1 MASTITNRMT
11 KGESSFGTILLLKAL
26 LVTALI
32 VFVTAYSCDQNI
44 SRSAATTTTT
54 TRRTFFTKALATV
67 AMTTTAVV
75 TVVTPFEALA
85 APPISIIAEELGYFP
100 VSNSDGEIR
109 YVPKRTT
116 RVSSPQA
123 IELAK
128 QLKDKDITMYGTYW
142 CPHCSRQKELFGAE
156 AWSIMNY
163 VECSPKGYGY
173 KGQEM
178 IKNIDGYPT
187 FRDSTKKGTIMNI
200 SGERDLEFLAQQ
212 INFPFDSSLEN
223 ELPPGIGTTCKL
235 R

>member
-1 MASTITNRMT
+1 MTI
-11 KGESSFGTILLLKAL
+11 GDSSFGAILLLKAL
-26 LVTALI
+26 LTTALI
-32 VFVTAYSCDQNI
+32 GFVSAYSSNSPLC
-44 SRSAATTTTT
+44 RSAATTTSTSTST
-54 TRRTFFTKALATV
+54 TRRTFFTKSLATV

-85 APPISIIAEELGYFP
+85 APPISVIAEELGYFP

-128 QLKDKDITMYGTYW
+128 QLKDKDVTMYGTYW

-163 VECSPKGYGY
+163 VECSPKGYNY
-173 KGQEM
+173 KGQKM
-178 IKNIDGYPT
+178 CKNIDGYPT

>member
-1 MASTITNRMT
+1 MAATITIRMT

-26 LVTALI
+26 LITALI
-32 VFVTAYSCDQNI
+32 VFVTAYSCDQNT
-44 SRSAATTTTT
+44 SRPAATTTT
-54 TRRTFFTKALATV
+54 TRRTFFTKAL

-100 VSNSDGEIR
+100 VSNSDGELR
-109 YVPKRTT
+109 YVAKRTK
-116 RVSSPQA
+116 RVSSFQA

-178 IKNIDGYPT
+178 CKNIDGYPT